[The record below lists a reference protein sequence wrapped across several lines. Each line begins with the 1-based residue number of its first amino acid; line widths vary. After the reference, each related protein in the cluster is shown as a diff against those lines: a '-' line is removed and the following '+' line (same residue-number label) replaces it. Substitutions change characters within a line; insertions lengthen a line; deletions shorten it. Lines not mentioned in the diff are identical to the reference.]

1 MITLGWISK
10 QRWVYGI
17 TVTTIIGYGLIYGSW
32 HAWYLG
38 GGFGHRGFVDMTP
51 LMILS
56 LGLAIDQIR
65 QLRWK
70 RFLLPLVSSLAVICI
85 YITATTQHAYWNS
98 NYPFAGADQ
107 QMYWDTLLQSPN
119 NKE

>member
-1 MITLGWISK
+1 MKLA
-10 QRWVYGI
+10 
-17 TVTTIIGYGLIYGSW
+17 IIGYGLIYGSW
-32 HAWYLG
+32 DVWYLG

-56 LGLAIDQIR
+56 LGLTIEQIR

-85 YITATTQHAYWNS
+85 YVTATTQHAYWNS

-107 QMYWDTLLQSPN
+107 QMYWDTLLKSPN